1 MSPQQPTS
9 GVIWLNS
16 VVSTNYTIREFLPEL
31 DNLSVV
37 AALEQTKGRGQ
48 GDHSWHSLPGEN
60 LTFSILLKFEDLPV
74 AQSSRINHIVAI
86 GIQRYLS
93 SRGVQARIKHPNDIW
108 VGEKKI
114 CGILIENTLREKYIT
129 HSIVGIGLNLNQSNW
144 PDELP
149 NPVSL
154 YQLTGKKYDLKCE
167 LEALQKEICRCFD
180 QSQSA
185 DGRDSL
191 QEEFKRYL
199 FYL

>member
-1 MSPQQPTS
+1 MSPQQPPS

-86 GIQRYLS
+86 AIHHYLS
-93 SRGVQARIKHPNDIW
+93 LRGVQARIKHPNDIW

-129 HSIVGIGLNLNQSNW
+129 HSIVGIGLNINQSNW

-191 QEEFKRYL
+191 QEEFERYL

>member
-1 MSPQQPTS
+1 MSPQQPPS

-86 GIQRYLS
+86 AIHHYLS
-93 SRGVQARIKHPNDIW
+93 LRGVQARIKHPNDIW

-129 HSIVGIGLNLNQSNW
+129 HSIVGIGLNINQSNW

-185 DGRDSL
+185 DGRNSL
-191 QEEFKRYL
+191 QEEFEKYL